1 MGFLSERGDS
11 PLDDVSEVFGFVMPA
26 ERSELPTVGH
36 KTTLQWRHTSVP
48 KPVAAPAHSAEGAG
62 GQAGAVHRGQLGDSA
77 PELENNLL
85 RGLLWPF

>member
-11 PLDDVSEVFGFVMPA
+11 PLDDVSEVFDFVMPA

-62 GQAGAVHRGQLGDSA
+62 GQAGGVHRDSSGTV
-77 PELENNLL
+77 PPN
-85 RGLLWPF
+85 